1 LCHCHRKTAA
11 SAVEDLA
18 ATIPH
23 LDTLTADI
31 GVERFEFCQAFNR
44 YLARLG
50 PDAPVK
56 NLREFLAD
64 GRCHASIKGRLER
77 YTAMEDGMQSAE

>member
-1 LCHCHRKTAA
+1 LCHCHRKRAA
-11 SAVEDLA
+11 SATEDLA

-31 GVERFEFCQAFNR
+31 GVERFEFCQAFNS

-50 PDAPVK
+50 PDTPVK
-56 NLREFLAD
+56 NLRKFPQLFYLPGCIPGALYLQ
-64 GRCHASIKGRLER
+64 IVL
-77 YTAMEDGMQSAE
+77 